1 MVSAMIEADD
11 LRRLLTDYHHSL
23 ALARELALK
32 LLDVAQPGA
41 RALPV
46 DTAAQHRRLAGDAI
60 ARIERSEDHVASLW
74 KTYNVDRR
82 QPAVDAPTYDGSLPD
97 RRRNPRSK

>member
-1 MVSAMIEADD
+1 MLEADD

-32 LLDVAQPGA
+32 LLDAAQPDA
-41 RALPV
+41 EALAL

-60 ARIERSEDHVASLW
+60 ARIETSEDYVASLW

-82 QPAVDAPTYDGSLPD
+82 QFGKDSPKYGDILPD
-97 RRRNPRSK
+97 RRKNPRSK